1 MTIYEKT
8 QKIFREAEEKQR
20 IEWENDT
27 DSLREQTLIEANN
40 IIAEIEKKI
49 LELADYNGHYEE
61 WHLQSDEACAMA
73 RMQLPHFSQNYK
85 KENPKWEE
93 EFNANAERVQANAN
107 LMQASPIMLKAL
119 LAAKKG
125 DTSLIDYAIAH
136 AMGEKKWTD

>member
-49 LELADYNGHYEE
+49 LDLA
-61 WHLQSDEACAMA
+61 
-73 RMQLPHFSQNYK
+73 
-85 KENPKWEE
+85 
-93 EFNANAERVQANAN
+93 
-107 LMQASPIMLKAL
+107 
-119 LAAKKG
+119 
-125 DTSLIDYAIAH
+125 
-136 AMGEKKWTD
+136 EKKATQV

>member
-49 LELADYNGHYEE
+49 LDLA
-61 WHLQSDEACAMA
+61 
-73 RMQLPHFSQNYK
+73 
-85 KENPKWEE
+85 
-93 EFNANAERVQANAN
+93 
-107 LMQASPIMLKAL
+107 
-119 LAAKKG
+119 
-125 DTSLIDYAIAH
+125 
-136 AMGEKKWTD
+136 EKKVFRSLCGFSSNDWAQEGHTYTDDLRKKIHILGKTMATVPTTGIDINIALTAVK